1 MIFQTFASL
10 RRIFVPRPPPSRA
23 LPFKL
28 PSTGSAAGSA
38 AGRLACCIA
47 FFAPCLYRMQ
57 EDEWIAGQSIR
68 GYPHYVAGADQAG
81 LSMADRAFPLQ
92 ALSPQPGVGEVK
104 VLAAVIV
111 LAIVDADRLAV
122 IEDRTVSRHPIGNL
136 RDHSRDAAWCPN
148 RVRHRGGALV
158 HRVHGYALSDLR
170 ERAGAGAGC
179 LM

>member
-1 MIFQTFASL
+1 
-10 RRIFVPRPPPSRA
+10 
-23 LPFKL
+23 
-28 PSTGSAAGSA
+28 
-38 AGRLACCIA
+38 
-47 FFAPCLYRMQ
+47 MQ

-68 GYPHYVAGADQAG
+68 GYPHDVAGADQASMG
-81 LSMADRAFPLQ
+81 MADLAFPLQ

-136 RDHSRDAAWCPN
+136 RDQLGEMQRG
-148 RVRHRGGALV
+148 VRIVFDTEEEH
-158 HRVHGYALSDLR
+158 LSIEFMDTPYR
-170 ERAGAGAGC
+170 TCGSVRGAGAGC